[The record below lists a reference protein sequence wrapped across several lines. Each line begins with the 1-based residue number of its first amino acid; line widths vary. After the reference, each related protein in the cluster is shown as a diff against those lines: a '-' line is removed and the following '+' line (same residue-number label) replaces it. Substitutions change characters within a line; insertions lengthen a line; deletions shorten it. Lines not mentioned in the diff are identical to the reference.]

1 MAKDKNKTGKSQ
13 KDAGTPETPT
23 PVVVP
28 EQTATEETP
37 RASDA
42 VVKVGKAILKNNSQ
56 MSVVYMTADGR
67 GFYERND
74 AENHAKTL
82 TNRVVTPVK
91 R

>member
-13 KDAGTPETPT
+13 KDAETPETPT

-28 EQTATEETP
+28 EQTDTEETP